1 MFRYAIPA
9 FVLTAA
15 VAAGAA
21 TPQNPAE
28 ARQEERLAKRLDG
41 MTAGAPQTCL
51 PRDRVTEI
59 KFYNDTALYIQGR
72 NKVWVNKT
80 NGGCRGTGDD
90 ILVIKTYSSQYCRG
104 DIIETRARG
113 GGFFSGACSIGE
125 FTPYT
130 KATGS

>member
-28 ARQEERLAKRLDG
+28 ARQEEQLAKRLDG
-41 MTAGAPQTCL
+41 MTAGTPQTCL
-51 PRDRVTEI
+51 PRDRATEI
-59 KFYNDTALYIQGR
+59 KFFNDTALYIQGR

-80 NGGCRGTGDD
+80 NGGCGRSGDD

-104 DIIETRARG
+104 DIIETRSRGG
-113 GGFFSGACSIGE
+113 GGFFTGACSIGE

-130 KATGS
+130 RAK